1 MNLTPNSKRFKYGS
15 DADQVGGLIFRGAFC
30 LNAAVPAQPATR
42 TEHKKTATPESMF
55 TKCSSKRTAL
65 LSVLAVATFTGI
77 APLSLHAQPADHA
90 RIEQELLAQARDNI
104 ERFRKSDAA
113 ITIRNRDGHPLEGV
127 RLQVNQVAQDFLF
140 GNLAFELAER
150 DGSANPHLDAF
161 KDRFKALFNYAILP
175 FYWSAYEPEQ
185 GQPQWQRIQRAIEW
199 CRSNGITLKG
209 HPLGWTHPAGTPSW
223 LLDLPRDTAF
233 KLYEA
238 RIRNTVGGFK
248 GTVGIWD
255 VVNEP
260 VNTIP
265 MDRVFATGSNSDT
278 RIGEGRRYDVTG
290 VTVDDIV
297 PWVADS
303 FKWAA
308 EANPDATLILNE
320 FNLIA
325 VPQTRERFCA
335 LVQALLARGTPIRGL
350 GIQAH
355 EPREM
360 WFSPVEVKATLDRLA
375 QFGLPLH
382 ITEFIPQSSGKPVTG
397 GWREGNW
404 TAEAQADFAEQLYTI
419 AFGHPAV
426 ATINWWGLSDA
437 DIWLPG
443 GGLLDEHYEPKPAY
457 DRLLKLIKHDWM
469 TRNLNVATDKAGQ
482 ATFRG
487 FQGSYEVIA
496 ILPDGRRKTL
506 TLHLQANEENRWDFR
521 L

>member
-1 MNLTPNSKRFKYGS
+1 MLSK
-15 DADQVGGLIFRGAFC
+15 
-30 LNAAVPAQPATR
+30 
-42 TEHKKTATPESMF
+42 
-55 TKCSSKRTAL
+55 SSLKRTAIA
-65 LSVLAVATFTGI
+65 SVLALAAFAGVTTA
-77 APLSLHAQPADHA
+77 SLRAQTADHT
-90 RIEQELLAQARDNI
+90 RIEQEVLAQARDNI

-113 ITIRNRDGHPLEGV
+113 ITIRNRDGQPLAGV
-127 RLQVNQVAQDFLF
+127 RLEVNQVTQDFLF
-140 GNLAFELAER
+140 GNLAFELAEPDAASR
-150 DGSANPHLDAF
+150 PHLNAF

-175 FYWSAYEPEQ
+175 FYWSAYEASQ
-185 GQPQWQRIQRAIEW
+185 GKPQWERIQRAIDW

-209 HPLGWTHPAGTPSW
+209 HPLGWTHPAGTPDW
-223 LLDLPRDTAF
+223 FLDLPRDTAF

-238 RIRNTVGGFK
+238 RIRNTVAGFK
-248 GTVGIWD
+248 DDVDIWD

-265 MDRVFATGSNSDT
+265 MDRVFATGTNRDT
-278 RIGEGRRYDVTG
+278 RIGEGARYDVTG
-290 VTVDDIV
+290 VTTDDIV

-308 EANPDATLILNE
+308 EANPDGTFILNE
-320 FNLIA
+320 FNL
-325 VPQTRERFCA
+325 VPLPETRERFAA
-335 LVQALLARGTPIRGL
+335 LVQTLLARGAPVRGL

-355 EPREM
+355 EPREE
-360 WFSPVEVKATLDRLA
+360 WFPPDEVKATLDRLA

-382 ITEFIPQSSGKPVTG
+382 ITEFIPQSSGKPITG
-397 GWREGNW
+397 GWREGPW
-404 TAEAQADFAEQLYTI
+404 TAEAQADFAEQFYTI

-469 TRNLNVATDKAGQ
+469 TKNLALATDKGGQ

-487 FQGSYEVIA
+487 FQGGYTIIA
-496 ILPDGRRKTL
+496 SLPDGTRKTL
-506 TLHLQANEENRWDFR
+506 TVHVRANEENHWDFR